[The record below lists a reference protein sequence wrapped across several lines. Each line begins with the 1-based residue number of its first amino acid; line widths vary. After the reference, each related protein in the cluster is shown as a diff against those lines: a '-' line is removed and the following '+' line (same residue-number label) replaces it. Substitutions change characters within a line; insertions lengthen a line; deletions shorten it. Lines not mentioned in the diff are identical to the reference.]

1 MRLNGGTSLVVHW
14 LRILSTNAG
23 GPVSIP
29 GQGTRSCTQ
38 QQRFPMVQLRPSLG
52 KKKEKK
58 IEWRVYPY

>member
-1 MRLNGGTSLVVHW
+1 MVHW